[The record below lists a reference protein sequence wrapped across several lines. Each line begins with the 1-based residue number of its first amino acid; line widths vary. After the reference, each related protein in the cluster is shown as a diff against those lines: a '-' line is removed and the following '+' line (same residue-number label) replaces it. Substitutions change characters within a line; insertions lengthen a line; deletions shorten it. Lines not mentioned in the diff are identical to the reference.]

1 VSTDLRSVDLPGG
14 SWRRLHDFA
23 RWLGTFVFVPFYRL
37 RVRGLENVPR
47 TGPVLMI
54 ANHSTMVDG
63 PVLFAVLPRRQVF
76 LIKREMF
83 KGPLGFLLPRIG
95 QVPITRGEPDRG
107 ALMTAVRLLKAGGMV
122 GIFPEGTRGD
132 GDVDEAHNGAAWLAR
147 TAGAVVLPVAC
158 RGTLRPATV
167 TRRRFR
173 PHVDVLVGRPF
184 ELPAD
189 KGRAAL
195 TAATERVRVE
205 LASLVAELDRLR
217 AGSPPASMS
226 KEHEA

>member
-1 VSTDLRSVDLPGG
+1 MSTDLPGG
-14 SWRRLHDFA
+14 SWRWLHDFA
-23 RWLGTFVFVPFYRL
+23 RWLGTFIFVPFYRL
-37 RVRGLENVPR
+37 RARGLENVPR

-63 PVLFAVLPRRQVF
+63 PVLFAVLPRRPVF

-83 KGPLGFLLPRIG
+83 KGPMAFLLPRIG
-95 QVPITRGEPDRG
+95 QIAISRGEPDR
-107 ALMTAVRLLKAGGMV
+107 APLMTAVRLLKAGGLV
-122 GIFPEGTRGD
+122 GIFPEGTRGA

-147 TAGAVVLPVAC
+147 TSGAMVLPVAC
-158 RGTLRPATV
+158 RGTLRPPGT

-173 PHVDVLVGRPF
+173 PHVDVLVGKPF

-205 LASLVAELDRLR
+205 LADLVAELDRLR
-217 AGSPPASMS
+217 AGRPPASTS

>member
-1 VSTDLRSVDLPGG
+1 VSTDDLPSG
-14 SWRRLHDFA
+14 SWLWLHEYA
-23 RWLGTFVFVPFYRL
+23 RWLGTWIFTPFYRL
-37 RVRGLENVPR
+37 RVHGADSVPA
-47 TGPVLMI
+47 TGPVLLI

-63 PVLFAVLPRRQVF
+63 PVLFATSPRRPVF

-83 KGPLGFLLPRIG
+83 KGPLGSLLPRIG
-95 QVPITRGEPDRG
+95 QIAISRGEPDR
-107 ALMTAVRLLKAGGMV
+107 APLMTAVRVLRAGGMV
-122 GIFPEGTRGD
+122 GVFPEGTRGS
-132 GDVDEAHNGAAWLAR
+132 GDVDTAHNGAAWLAR

-158 RGTLRPATV
+158 RGTLRPAGT

-173 PHVDVLVGRPF
+173 PTVDVLMGKPF

-205 LASLVAELDRLR
+205 LADLVAELDRLR
-217 AGSPPASMS
+217 AGGPPTSMS
-226 KEHEA
+226 KEHKA

>member
-1 VSTDLRSVDLPGG
+1 VSTDLPEG
-14 SWRRLHDFA
+14 SWPRLHEFA
-23 RWLGTFVFVPFYRL
+23 RWLGTFIFVPFYRL
-37 RVRGLENVPR
+37 RVHGRENVPT

-63 PVLFAVLPRRQVF
+63 PVLFAASPRRPVF

-83 KGPLGFLLPRIG
+83 KGPMGFLLPRIG
-95 QVPITRGEPDRG
+95 QIAITRGEPDR
-107 ALMTAVRLLKAGGMV
+107 APLMTAVRLLKAGGLV
-122 GIFPEGTRGD
+122 GIFPEGTRGA

-158 RGTLRPATV
+158 RGTLRPEGT
-167 TRRRFR
+167 TKRRFR
-173 PHVDVLVGRPF
+173 PHVDVLVGKPF

-205 LASLVAELDRLR
+205 LADLGAELDRLR
-217 AGSPPASMS
+217 AGRPPASTS

>member
-1 VSTDLRSVDLPGG
+1 MSTDLPDGSLP
-14 SWRRLHDFA
+14 WLHEFA
-23 RWLGTFVFVPFYRL
+23 RWLGNFIFLPFYRL
-37 RVRGLENVPR
+37 RAHGLENVPR

-63 PVLFAVLPRRQVF
+63 PVLFAVSPRRPVF

-95 QVPITRGEPDRG
+95 QIAITRGEPDR
-107 ALMTAVRLLKAGGMV
+107 APLMTAVRLLKAGGMV
-122 GIFPEGTRGD
+122 GIFPEGTRGA

-158 RGTLRPATV
+158 RGTLRPPGA

-173 PHVDVLVGRPF
+173 PHVDVLVGKPF

-205 LASLVAELDRLR
+205 LADLVAELDRLR
-217 AGSPPASMS
+217 AGRPPASTS

>member
-1 VSTDLRSVDLPGG
+1 MNPRVNGLPAG
-14 SWRRLHDFA
+14 SWPWLHEFA
-23 RWLGTFVFVPFYRL
+23 RWLGTFIFVPFYRL
-37 RVRGLENVPR
+37 RVHGRENVPA

-63 PVLFAVLPRRQVF
+63 PVLFATSPRRPVF
-76 LIKREMF
+76 LIKQEMF

-95 QVPITRGEPDRG
+95 QIAIKRGEPDREP
-107 ALMTAVRLLKAGGMV
+107 LMTAVRLLKAGGMV
-122 GIFPEGTRGD
+122 GIFPEGTRGA
-132 GDVDEAHNGAAWLAR
+132 GDVDAAHNGAAWLAR

-158 RGTLRPATV
+158 RGTLRPAGA
-167 TRRRFR
+167 RKRRFR
-173 PHVDVLVGRPF
+173 PYVDVLVGRPF

-205 LASLVAELDRLR
+205 LADLVAELDRRR
-217 AGSPPASMS
+217 AGRPPASTS

>member
-1 VSTDLRSVDLPGG
+1 MSTDLPDGASPRLHEFA
-14 SWRRLHDFA
+14 RRLGD
-23 RWLGTFVFVPFYRL
+23 FVFVPFYR
-37 RVRGLENVPR
+37 VRTHGLENVPR

-63 PVLFAVLPRRQVF
+63 PVLFAVMPRRPVF

-95 QVPITRGEPDRG
+95 QIPITRGEPDR
-107 ALMTAVRLLKAGGMV
+107 APLMAAVRVLKGGGMV
-122 GIFPEGTRGD
+122 GVFPEGTRGA
-132 GDVDEAHNGAAWLAR
+132 GDVDAAHNGAAWLAR

-158 RGTLRPATV
+158 RGTLRPAGV

-173 PHVDVLVGRPF
+173 PRVDVLVGKPF

-205 LASLVAELDRLR
+205 LADLVAELDRLR
-217 AGSPPASMS
+217 AGRPPASTS

>member
-1 VSTDLRSVDLPGG
+1 MSDDLPAG
-14 SWRRLHDFA
+14 SWAWLHEFA
-23 RWLGTFVFVPFYRL
+23 RWLGTFIFVPFYRL
-37 RVRGLENVPR
+37 RARGLENVPR

-63 PVLFAVLPRRQVF
+63 PVLFAVLPRRPVF

-95 QVPITRGEPDRG
+95 QIAIKRGEPDR
-107 ALMTAVRLLKAGGMV
+107 APLMTAVRLLKAGGMV
-122 GIFPEGTRGD
+122 GIFPEGTRGA
-132 GDVDEAHNGAAWLAR
+132 GDVDAAHNGAAWLAR
-147 TAGAVVLPVAC
+147 TSGAMVLPVAC
-158 RGTLRPATV
+158 RGTLRPTGLAK
-167 TRRRFR
+167 RRFR
-173 PHVDVLVGRPF
+173 PAVDVLVGQPF

-205 LASLVAELDRLR
+205 LADLVAELDRLR
-217 AGSPPASMS
+217 AGRPPASTS

>member
-1 VSTDLRSVDLPGG
+1 MNTDLPEG
-14 SWRRLHDFA
+14 SWRWLHNFA
-23 RWLGTFVFVPFYRL
+23 RWLGTFIFVPFYR
-37 RVRGLENVPR
+37 VRAHGLENVPR

-63 PVLFAVLPRRQVF
+63 PVLFAVLPRSPVF

-83 KGPLGFLLPRIG
+83 KGPMGFLLPRIG
-95 QVPITRGEPDRG
+95 QIAISRGEPDR
-107 ALMTAVRLLKAGGMV
+107 APLMTAVRVVKAGGMV
-122 GIFPEGTRGD
+122 GVFPEGTRGA
-132 GDVDEAHNGAAWLAR
+132 GDVDAAHNGAAWLAR

-158 RGTLRPATV
+158 RGTLRPTDV
-167 TRRRFR
+167 TKRRFR
-173 PHVDVLVGRPF
+173 PRVDVLVGKPF

-205 LASLVAELDRLR
+205 LADLVAELDRRR
-217 AGSPPASMS
+217 AGRPPASTS